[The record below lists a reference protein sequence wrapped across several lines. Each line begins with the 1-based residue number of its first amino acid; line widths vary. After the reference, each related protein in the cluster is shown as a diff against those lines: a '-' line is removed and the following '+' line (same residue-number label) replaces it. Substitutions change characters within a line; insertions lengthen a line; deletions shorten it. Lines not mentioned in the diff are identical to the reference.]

1 MTGTSYNLPIE
12 SFINISW
19 EKTMNDKKLNT
30 YIKLTYPDGDIEFWN
45 LNSDVKELERLQ
57 KIHNNNI
64 KIDFVKG
71 Y

>member
-1 MTGTSYNLPIE
+1 
-12 SFINISW
+12 
-19 EKTMNDKKLNT
+19 MNDKKLNT